1 MSDKTLEEFNN
12 NFKIL
17 ANSYRDRNL
26 TRETI
31 VSYIDHTLLKQDAI
45 RNDIVKLTNEARKYK
60 FIAVCI
66 NPYYVSL
73 AKKELSG
80 SSILIA
86 SVIGF
91 PLGATSNI
99 IKIKE
104 VVKAIEDGADE
115 IDMVMNNGAFK
126 DHNYN
131 YVEKEIKSIVL
142 EGAKVKVII
151 ETCLLTD
158 EEKIIATK
166 IVKNSGASFVKTST
180 GFNSTGATV
189 RDVSLLK
196 FIAGKDLE
204 VKASGGIRDYE
215 TAKRMIF
222 AGATRIGVSKGIKI
236 VGKE

>member
-1 MSDKTLEEFNN
+1 MGDKKLDEFNN
-12 NFKIL
+12 KFKTL
-17 ANSYRDRNL
+17 ANSYRDKNL
-26 TRETI
+26 TRKTI
-31 VSYIDHTLLKQDAI
+31 VSYIDHTLLKQNTTRD
-45 RNDIVKLTNEARKYK
+45 DIVKLTNEARKYK
-60 FIAVCI
+60 FIAVCV

-73 AKKELSG
+73 AKKELLG
-80 SSILIA
+80 SPVLIV

-104 VVKAIEDGADE
+104 AARAIKDGANE

-126 DHNYN
+126 DHDYN

-158 EEKIIATK
+158 EEKILATK
-166 IVKNSGASFVKTST
+166 IVKNSGAAYIKTST
-180 GFNSTGATV
+180 GFNSAGATV

-196 FIAGKDLE
+196 FIAGNDLE

-222 AGATRIGVSKGIKI
+222 AGATRIGVSEGIRI
-236 VGKE
+236 IGE